1 MFYSSKLK
9 NFKNLKHCF
18 FSRKNGVSKGFYE
31 SLNCGLGSED
41 KKENVLKNLEIVGSK
56 INCKRES
63 LVTLNQKHSNQVV
76 HFKDKISV
84 KNKLTAD
91 AIVSEVKNVGIGI
104 LTADCAPIL
113 FYDPIK
119 RIIGCAHSG
128 WKGALNGIIKNT
140 VKKFN
145 QLDSNNKDLIAV
157 VGPCINKKNYEV
169 KKDFF
174 DRFIS
179 IDKNNEIFFK
189 LINNSNEKFLF
200 DLRGFINK
208 EILNQGVKNI
218 ENVEMDTFSQKEFFY
233 SYRRSQLNNEKDYG
247 RCISVIL
254 MT

>member
-1 MFYSSKLK
+1 MFYSSKLNK
-9 NFKNLKHCF
+9 FKNIKHCF
-18 FSRKNGVSKGFYE
+18 FSRKNGVSKGCYE

-41 KKENVLKNLEIVGSK
+41 KKENVLKNLELAGNK
-56 INCKRES
+56 IDCKKES
-63 LVTLNQKHSNQVV
+63 LITLNQKHTNQVV

-113 FYDPIK
+113 FYNPKKKIV
-119 RIIGCAHSG
+119 GCAHSG
-128 WKGALNGIIKNT
+128 WKGALSGIIKNT

-145 QLDSNNKDLIAV
+145 ELNSKNDDLIAV

-169 KKDFF
+169 KVNLFNKFILQDNNNKKFF
-174 DRFIS
+174 EKIG
-179 IDKNNEIFFK
+179 
-189 LINNSNEKFLF
+189 NEKFLF
-200 DLRGFINK
+200 DLRGFINN
-208 EILNQGVKNI
+208 EILKLGINNI
-218 ENVEMDTFSQKEFFY
+218 ENLEMDTFSQKEFFY
-233 SYRRSQLNNEKDYG
+233 SYRRSILNKEKDYG